1 MAEHEITADEAI
13 ALAKSYNQSGNAVG
27 QFRLKYWD
35 QMSDEQRLV
44 LGNIANSLFDHSQD
58 LTTYAAGKILDDTQ
72 SSLDQ
77 IQKATAQAN
86 QVIQRI
92 NGVKKVI
99 TIGTALVSLGAAIY
113 SENPSGIANALQGV
127 ISAVGNGGEN

>member
-1 MAEHEITADEAI
+1 MTKHEITADEAI
-13 ALAKSYNQSGNAVG
+13 ALAKSYNESGNAIG

-72 SSLDQ
+72 ASLAQ

-92 NGVKKVI
+92 NGIRKVI

-113 SENPSGIANALQGV
+113 TENPSGIASALEGVVNAVKSG
-127 ISAVGNGGEN
+127 S